1 MNSVVTVNME
11 NSVAVI
17 TIDNPP
23 VNALSQP
30 VREGL
35 RQAISSAADDK
46 DISAIVLRCAG
57 RTFVA
62 GADIKEFGKPP
73 MQPHLPAV
81 LNAVEASDKPVIVAL
96 HGNALGGGLELAMA
110 GHYRVASARCKLG
123 LPETNLGLI
132 PGAGG
137 TQRLPR
143 LTGVELALDMITSAR
158 PISATKALEH
168 GLVDEVVDSDD
179 ADEVLQAALAFASGA
194 AWNDGPRR
202 TRDIVVASP
211 EDYQKI
217 FEFWRTTTEKKAR
230 GQHAPQFAIDA
241 IEHSLNLPFDE
252 AIAKER
258 EYFLECK
265 ASPQSRAMR
274 HAFFAERSCSKV
286 PGLDASISP
295 QSVQHVGV
303 IGAGTMGTGIA
314 MCFASA
320 GLQVTLLELSEDN
333 LQRGLGLIRER
344 YEQSRQRGRISESQM
359 HANIALIN
367 GTQSYTDFADVDLVV
382 EAAFE
387 SMQVK
392 REIFAQLDSTC
403 RPDTLL
409 ATNTSYL
416 NINTIAEATAHPERV
431 LGMHF
436 FSPAHV
442 MKLLEVVNGEQ
453 TSSRSLVTALN
464 VAKRIGKIACA
475 VGVCYGFVGN
485 RMYSCYGREAN
496 ALLLEGATPSD
507 IDQAMQQWG
516 MAMGPLA
523 VTDMSGIDIGYK
535 ARRER
540 EDPPADP
547 LFFRAADLMVE
558 NERLGQK
565 TSAGFYD
572 YDSGKKLDD
581 KTAVQLLKR
590 EAGKLGIEARDISV
604 EEIQQRLILA
614 LINEGARILEE
625 GIAARASDIDV
636 IWLNGYGFP
645 RWRGGPMCYAD
656 ELGLDQVVRQ
666 IDAIHAKADGAA
678 KSYWRAADLLRDL
691 AVSGD
696 KLSEQ

>member
-1 MNSVVTVNME
+1 MTEVTVTIND
-11 NSVAVI
+11 SVALLCV
-17 TIDNPP
+17 DNPP
-23 VNALSQP
+23 VNALSQA

-35 RQAISSAADDK
+35 LQAIAVANKNSDVD
-46 DISAIVLRCAG
+46 AIVLACAG

-73 MQPHLPAV
+73 MQPHLPDV
-81 LNAVEASDKPVIVAL
+81 LNAIEASNKPVVVAL

-110 GHYRVASARCKLG
+110 AHYRVATASCKLG

-143 LTGVELALDMITSAR
+143 LAGIEAALEMITSAR
-158 PISATKALEH
+158 PITAAKALEY
-168 GLVDEVVDSDD
+168 GLLDELVDSDKAED
-179 ADEVLQAALAFASGA
+179 VLHAAITLAKGDALA
-194 AWNDGPRR
+194 NGPRR
-202 TRDIVVASP
+202 TRDSRILAADNSSEVFAS
-211 EDYQKI
+211 
-217 FEFWRTTTEKKAR
+217 WRATVSKKAR
-230 GQHAPQFAIDA
+230 GQRAPQFAIDS
-241 IEHSLNLPFDE
+241 IENALNMPFDE
-252 AIAKER
+252 AIRKER

-274 HAFFAERSCSKV
+274 HAFFAERSCSKI
-286 PGLDASISP
+286 PGLDKSITP
-295 QSVQHVGV
+295 KPVERVGV

-320 GLQVTLLELSEDN
+320 GMQVTLLELSEDN
-333 LQRGLGLIRER
+333 LQRGLSLIKER
-344 YEQSRQRGRISESQM
+344 YQQSQQRGRISEQQMQTNVGLIQGSQ
-359 HANIALIN
+359 N
-367 GTQSYTDFADVDLVV
+367 YVDFADVDLVV

-392 REIFAQLDSTC
+392 REIFAQLDSIC
-403 RPDTLL
+403 RPDAIL

-442 MKLLEVVNGEQ
+442 MKLLEVVSAEQ
-453 TSSRSLVTALN
+453 TSSTALVTALG

-496 ALLLEGATPSD
+496 ALLLEGATPSQ

-516 MAMGPLA
+516 MAMGPLS

-540 EDPPADP
+540 DDPPDDP

-558 NERLGQK
+558 HDRLGQK

-572 YDSGKKLDD
+572 YTNGKKLDD
-581 KTAVQLLKR
+581 TAAVQLLQR
-590 EAGKLGIEARDISV
+590 EASERGIVARDISV

-625 GIAARASDIDV
+625 GIAIRASDIDV

-656 ELGLDQVVRQ
+656 EVGLDNVVVQ
-666 IDAIHAKADGAA
+666 IDQIHSQADGAA
-678 KSYWRAADLLRDL
+678 KDYWQAASILREL
-691 AVSGD
+691 ASAGG

>member
-1 MNSVVTVNME
+1 MTEVTLTIDESIAILSV
-11 NSVAVI
+11 
-17 TIDNPP
+17 DNPP
-23 VNALSQP
+23 VNALSQA
-30 VREGL
+30 VRDGL
-35 RQAISSAADDK
+35 QQAINAASDNNEVN
-46 DISAIVLRCAG
+46 AIVLACAG

-73 MQPHLPAV
+73 MEPHLPDV
-81 LNAVEASDKPVIVAL
+81 LNAIEASSKPVVVAL
-96 HGNALGGGLELAMA
+96 HGNVLGGGLELAMA
-110 GHYRVASARCKLG
+110 GHYRVATSSCKLG

-143 LTGVELALDMITSAR
+143 LGGVEAALEMITSAR
-158 PISATKALEH
+158 PITAAKALEY
-168 GLVDEVVDSDD
+168 GLLDEVVASDD
-179 ADEVLQAALAFASGA
+179 ADDVLQAAVALAKGGA
-194 AWNDGPRR
+194 LVNGPRR
-202 TRDIVVASP
+202 TRDISIASTDASQETFGNWRATVA
-211 EDYQKI
+211 
-217 FEFWRTTTEKKAR
+217 KKAR
-230 GQHAPQFAIDA
+230 GQLAPQFAIDS
-241 IEHSLNLPFDE
+241 IENALTMPFDD
-252 AIAKER
+252 AISKER

-274 HAFFAERSCSKV
+274 HAFFAERNCSKI
-286 PGLDASISP
+286 PGLDKSITPAS
-295 QSVQHVGV
+295 VAHVGV

-320 GLQVTLLELSEDN
+320 GIQVTLLELSEDN
-333 LQRGLGLIRER
+333 LQRGLTLIKDR
-344 YEQSRQRGRISESQM
+344 YQQSQQRGRISETQM
-359 HANIALIN
+359 QTNIELIR
-367 GTQSYTDFADVDLVV
+367 GTQHYSDFADVDLVV

-392 REIFAQLDSTC
+392 RDIFAQLDSIC
-403 RPDTLL
+403 KSDAIL

-416 NINTIAEATAHPERV
+416 NINTIAKATTRPERV

-442 MKLLEVVNGEQ
+442 MKLLEVVNAEQ
-453 TSSRSLVTALN
+453 TSSANLVTALS

-496 ALLLEGATPSD
+496 ALLLEGATPSQ

-516 MAMGPLA
+516 MAMGPLS

-540 EDPPADP
+540 DDPPDDP

-558 NERLGQK
+558 HERLGQK

-572 YDSGKKLDD
+572 YADGKKLDD
-581 KTAVQLLKR
+581 KVAVQLLQTEAR
-590 EAGKLGIEARDISV
+590 ERGIKARDIGA
-604 EEIQQRLILA
+604 EEIQQRLLLA

-625 GIAARASDIDV
+625 GIAIRASDIDV

-656 ELGLDQVVRQ
+656 EIGLDDIVAR
-666 IDAIHAKADGAA
+666 IDEIHSQAVGAA
-678 KSYWRAADLLRDL
+678 KGYWQTANILREL
-691 AVSGD
+691 ASSGG

>member
-1 MNSVVTVNME
+1 MTEVTVTINE
-11 NSVAVI
+11 SVAILCV
-17 TIDNPP
+17 DNPP
-23 VNALSQP
+23 VNALSQA
-30 VREGL
+30 VRQGL
-35 RQAISSAADDK
+35 LLAVNAAADNNDVR
-46 DISAIVLRCAG
+46 AIVLACAG

-73 MQPHLPAV
+73 MEPHLPDV
-81 LNAVEASDKPVIVAL
+81 LNAIEASRKPVVVAL

-110 GHYRVASARCKLG
+110 GHYRVATASCKLG

-143 LTGVELALDMITSAR
+143 LAGVEAALEMITSAR
-158 PISATKALEH
+158 PVSAAKALEV
-168 GLVDEVVDSDD
+168 GLLDKMIDSVD
-179 ADEVLQAALAFASGA
+179 ADDVLQAAIALAKGDALA
-194 AWNDGPRR
+194 NEPRR
-202 TRDIVVASP
+202 TRDISVAAIDNGQ
-211 EDYQKI
+211 ETFDN
-217 FEFWRTTTEKKAR
+217 WRTKVGKKAR
-230 GQHAPQFAIDA
+230 GQHAPQFAIDS
-241 IEHSLNLPFDE
+241 IENSLTMPFDQG
-252 AIAKER
+252 ISRER

-274 HAFFAERSCSKV
+274 HAFFAERSCGKI
-286 PGLDASISP
+286 PGLDKSITPAS
-295 QSVQHVGV
+295 VAHVGV

-320 GLQVTLLELSEDN
+320 GMQVTLLELSEDN
-333 LQRGLGLIRER
+333 LQRGLALIKER
-344 YEQSRQRGRISESQM
+344 YQQSQQRGRISETQM
-359 HANIALIN
+359 QTNIELIR
-367 GTQSYTDFADVDLVV
+367 GTQHYSDFAEVDLVV

-392 REIFAQLDSTC
+392 REIFSQLDSIC
-403 RPDTLL
+403 RPDAIL

-416 NINTIAEATAHPERV
+416 NINSIAEATAHPERV

-442 MKLLEVVNGEQ
+442 MKLLEVVNAEQ
-453 TSSRSLVTALN
+453 TSSASLATALS

-496 ALLLEGATPSD
+496 ALLLEGATPSQ

-516 MAMGPLA
+516 MAMGPLS

-540 EDPPADP
+540 DDPPDDP

-558 NERLGQK
+558 HQRLGQK

-572 YDSGKKLDD
+572 YANGKKLDD
-581 KTAVQLLKR
+581 TASVELLQAEAR
-590 EAGKLGIEARDISV
+590 ERGIKARDIGV

-625 GIAARASDIDV
+625 GIAIRASDIDV

-656 ELGLDQVVRQ
+656 EIGLEDVIAL
-666 IDAIHAKADGAA
+666 IDEIHAQADGAA
-678 KSYWRAADLLRDL
+678 KSYWQAANILREL
-691 AVSGD
+691 ASSGG

>member
-1 MNSVVTVNME
+1 MTVVTVTIE
-11 NSVAVI
+11 ESVAVLC
-17 TIDNPP
+17 IDNPP
-23 VNALSQP
+23 VNALSQA

-35 RQAISSAADDK
+35 LRAVNAAGDNEEVT
-46 DISAIVLRCAG
+46 AIVLACAG

-73 MQPHLPAV
+73 MEPHLPDV
-81 LNAVEASDKPVIVAL
+81 LNAIEASTKPVVVAL

-110 GHYRVASARCKLG
+110 GHYRVATSSCKLG

-143 LTGVELALDMITSAR
+143 LAGIEAALEMITSAR
-158 PISATKALEH
+158 PISAAKALEH
-168 GLVDEVVDSDD
+168 GLLDAIADGND
-179 ADEVLQAALAFASGA
+179 ADDVLQSAITLARGDVLSRE
-194 AWNDGPRR
+194 PRR
-202 TRDIVVASP
+202 SRDISIEATDDS
-211 EDYQKI
+211 QKI
-217 FEFWRTTTEKKAR
+217 FDAWRATVAKKAR
-230 GQHAPQFAIDA
+230 GQHAPQFAIDS
-241 IEHSLNLPFDE
+241 IENSQGMSFDQG
-252 AIAKER
+252 ISKER

-265 ASPQSRAMR
+265 ASSQSRAMR
-274 HAFFAERSCSKV
+274 HAFFAERSCSKI
-286 PGLDASISP
+286 PGLDKSIEP
-295 QSVQHVGV
+295 TTVAHVGV

-320 GLQVTLLELSEDN
+320 GMQVTLLELSEDN
-333 LQRGLGLIRER
+333 LQRGLSLIKER
-344 YEQSRQRGRISESQM
+344 YQQSRQLGRISETQM
-359 HANIALIN
+359 RTSIELIR
-367 GTQSYTDFADVDLVV
+367 GTQQYADFADVDLVV

-387 SMQVK
+387 SMQLK
-392 REIFAQLDSTC
+392 REIFSQLDSIC
-403 RPDTLL
+403 KPDAIL

-416 NINTIAEATAHPERV
+416 NINSIADATSHPERV

-442 MKLLEVVNGEQ
+442 MKLLEVVNAEL
-453 TSSRSLVTALN
+453 TSSASLATALS

-496 ALLLEGATPSD
+496 ALLLEGATPSQ
-507 IDQAMQQWG
+507 IDQAMQEWG
-516 MAMGPLA
+516 MAMGPLS

-540 EDPPADP
+540 DDPPDDP

-558 NERLGQK
+558 HQRLGQK

-572 YDSGKKLDD
+572 YADGKKLDD
-581 KTAVQLLKR
+581 AVSVKLLQV
-590 EAGKLGIEARDISV
+590 EAEERGIKARDIDV

-625 GIAARASDIDV
+625 GIAIRASDIDV

-656 ELGLDQVVRQ
+656 EIGLENVVSR
-666 IDAIHAKADGAA
+666 IDEIHSQTVGAA
-678 KSYWRAADLLRDL
+678 KSYWQAANILREL
-691 AVSGD
+691 AASGGT
-696 KLSEQ
+696 LSER